1 MWLLAAR
8 LGRDVGAGIGGDVGV
23 GLGGDVGAGLGGDV
37 SIGGHAFNDE
47 CDWEWQIDRSHSS
60 L

>member
-1 MWLLAAR
+1 VGAGLGGDVAAR
-8 LGRDVGAGIGGDVGV
+8 LGRDVGAGI
-23 GLGGDVGAGLGGDV
+23 GGDVGAGLGGDV